1 MKELI
6 HLHLLKWKTDT
17 QESWWIQMVYRNTYF
32 QEIKSSRQIKR
43 LGITEIL
50 RRTWLISAN
59 KEKQNVVQNP
69 TPAPSLFVRCMIL
82 AAVED
87 VLFLSIK
94 STMNKSPISAINPI
108 RIATVKSVQVLKPKC
123 IKKFGGFIS
132 LMPHISWKSEQSW
145 DGRSIHEQYP
155 SLHSGFVILL

>member
-1 MKELI
+1 MKVKRI
-6 HLHLLKWKTDT
+6 
-17 QESWWIQMVYRNTYF
+17 
-32 QEIKSSRQIKR
+32 EIK
-43 LGITEIL
+43 EIL

-59 KEKQNVVQNP
+59 KAKQKVVQNL

-82 AAVED
+82 AAVET

-123 IKKFGGFIS
+123 IKNFGGFIS
-132 LMPHISWKSEQSW
+132 LMPHM
-145 DGRSIHEQYP
+145 
-155 SLHSGFVILL
+155 F